1 MGFCKKVWKK
11 ASAFTMIYEALN
23 EVVNIQVEMQQ
34 SEKNLFRVCNKSA
47 YNDLRL
53 RI

>member
-1 MGFCKKVWKK
+1 MQKGVEK

-34 SEKNLFRVCNKSA
+34 SEKNLFRSA
-47 YNDLRL
+47 SNDLSL